1 MSAQSPP
8 WYITRDGQQHGP
20 VADAEL
26 KKHVDDGQ
34 LQATDFLWRQDFTEW
49 RPAAVLFP
57 QLKAPS
63 GLAAGIQQP
72 TNSRQRPVPYDT
84 EEPRERASYQGPG
97 LATIGIALLCSAVIG
112 AASGYVYK
120 RVALSHKS
128 ISQSE
133 RAHETSLS
141 AADAKAKR
149 PSSAG

>member
-1 MSAQSPP
+1 MPEQSPP

-20 VADAEL
+20 VSDAEL
-26 KKHVDDGQ
+26 KKLLDDGQ

-57 QLKAPS
+57 HLKAPS
-63 GLAAGIQQP
+63 GLAA
-72 TNSRQRPVPYDT
+72 NSRQRPVLYDT
-84 EEPRERASYQGPG
+84 EEPSDRASYQGPG
-97 LATIGIALLCSAVIG
+97 LATIGIALLCTAVIG
-112 AASGYVYK
+112 AVSGYVYK

-133 RAHETSLS
+133 RVHETSLS
-141 AADAKAKR
+141 WADAKAKR